1 MHVPGGLRLAKTT
14 RALAQTYPF
23 TGSVQ
28 HYDWGGFTF
37 IPDFIGRGNSE
48 HEPWAELWMGAH
60 PKGPCPLIGGEGDLE
75 SLIAGAPER
84 ILGTAVAERFA
95 DRLPFLFKVLD
106 VRKMLSIQVHPT
118 KAAAEAGY
126 AAEEQAGKPRD
137 AADRNYRDDNHKPEL
152 GVALTDFYLL
162 HGFRSPEQIMRT
174 LKVHA
179 EWGELMPIME
189 DGGVE
194 ALYAHVMHADQ
205 ATIDRLLAVPASS
218 WREAEFDR
226 DQPEF
231 WAARAVEQYTRDGHY
246 DRGIFSIFWFNL
258 VHLLPGEGIFQDAGI
273 PHAYLEGACLELMA
287 NSDNVL
293 RGGLTPKHIDV
304 PELLDKTRF
313 DAVIPDKLRP
323 VTTADGWQR
332 YPTPAPDF
340 TLDFHDFAAGDAISL
355 TTPDGPVILLL
366 MSGDLSVGEINLS
379 PKQRLAFIPAGSSLT
394 LSSPKPSRVF
404 RAAVGTTA

>member
-1 MHVPGGLRLAKTT
+1 MFE
-14 RALAQTYPF
+14 QTYPF

-28 HYDWGGFTF
+28 HYDWGGYEFL
-37 IPDFIGRGNSE
+37 PSFIGGPNADQ
-48 HEPWAELWMGAH
+48 EPWAELWMGAH
-60 PKGPCPLIGGEGDLE
+60 PKGPCSLLGTDGNLE
-75 SLIAGAPER
+75 SLIAQAPHQ
-84 ILGTAVAERFA
+84 ILGAKVAGRFD

-118 KAAAEAGY
+118 KAAAEAGF
-126 AAEEQAGKPRD
+126 AAEEQAGKARD

-162 HGFRSPEQIMRT
+162 HGFRSSDQIMRT
-174 LKVHA
+174 LKVHP
-179 EWGELMPIME
+179 EWKELIPILE
-189 DGGVE
+189 EGGVE
-194 ALYAHVMHADQ
+194 ALYAYVMEADQ
-205 ATIDRLLAVPASS
+205 TTVDRLLTVPAAG
-218 WREAEFDR
+218 WREADFNR

-231 WAARAVEQYTRDGHY
+231 WAARAVEQYTQQGHF

-313 DAVIPDKLRP
+313 DAIIPEKLVP
-323 VTTADGWQR
+323 EQTPDGWQR

-340 TLDFHDFAAGDAISL
+340 RLDFHDFRNGDSITVSTAE
-355 TTPDGPVILLL
+355 GPAILLL
-366 MSGDLSVGEINLS
+366 LNGEVAVGKTNLNEE
-379 PKQRLAFIPAGSSLT
+379 KRLVFLPAGGSVPLAAST
-394 LSSPKPSRVF
+394 QSRVF
-404 RAAVGTTA
+404 RATVGLPK